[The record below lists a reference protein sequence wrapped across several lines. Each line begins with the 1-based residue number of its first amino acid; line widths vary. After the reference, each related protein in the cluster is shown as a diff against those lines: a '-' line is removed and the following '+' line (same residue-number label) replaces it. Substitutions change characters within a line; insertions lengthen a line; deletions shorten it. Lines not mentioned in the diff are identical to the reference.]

1 MKNQLIRTLFALTF
15 LVAIFANAQAQSST
29 GIHSFFKGTATDVK
43 ASVQTNTLVFFVSG
57 IDNDQQLADFV
68 KKSTPYSKGFTM
80 TVANTDSQ
88 KRECKIKFTGTPDL
102 KWVERFF
109 MAASITDVTLNTTVM
124 STSDFFNAV
133 K

>member
-1 MKNQLIRTLFALTF
+1 MKNHLIRTLFALTF
-15 LVAIFANAQAQSST
+15 LVAAFTNTQAQSST

-43 ASVQTNTLVFFVSG
+43 ASVQANTLTFFVSG
-57 IDNDQQLADFV
+57 IENEQQLADFI
-68 KKSTPYSKGFTM
+68 KRSTPYSKGFTM

-109 MAASITDVTLNTTVM
+109 MAASITDVELNASVM
-124 STSDFFNAV
+124 SPSAFFNAV